1 MSKNSLTHIFLPKWK
16 ETHSMRRWMGLNI
29 ELSDKQE
36 QRIMEVKTKIL
47 VNWYSLS
54 NFEYTS
60 IGYFCNLFV
69 AKTIEKHIWW
79 KSLFL
84 VKTLATQLFCHC
96 FYPESCLWG
105 KSLWGLLSHVG
116 TVLLCAC
123 VCEVRLRWLQS
134 GFNTWTNTVSK
145 AYSFTSKL

>member
-1 MSKNSLTHIFLPKWK
+1 MSKNSLTHIFSPKMK
-16 ETHSMRRWMGLNI
+16 RNALYETMNGSFNI

-79 KSLFL
+79 KSLFI
-84 VKTLATQLFCHC
+84 VKALATQLFCHC

-116 TVLLCAC
+116 NSTALCMCLWGQAA
-123 VCEVRLRWLQS
+123 VATKWIKHV
-134 GFNTWTNTVSK
+134 NK
-145 AYSFTSKL
+145 YSI